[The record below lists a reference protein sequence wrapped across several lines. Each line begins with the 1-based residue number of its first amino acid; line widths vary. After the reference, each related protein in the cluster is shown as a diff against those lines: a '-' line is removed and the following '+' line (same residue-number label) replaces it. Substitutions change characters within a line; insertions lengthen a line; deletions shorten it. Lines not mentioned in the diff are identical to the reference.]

1 MAQHRIEMVA
11 QRNVDNGRQN
21 EVTPPVA
28 QPEAPSK
35 VAVANMIDKLAKFKK
50 FAPTPFREA
59 KTPEEAEAWLSE
71 LERIMTTL
79 RTEEE
84 DMIPYA
90 EFLLQGEASEWW
102 KIEKENFKDANLNW
116 KDFREMFLHN

>member
-1 MAQHRIEMVA
+1 M
-11 QRNVDNGRQN
+11 
-21 EVTPPVA
+21 T
-28 QPEAPSK
+28 
-35 VAVANMIDKLAKFKK
+35 DKLAKFKK
-50 FAPTPFREA
+50 FAPTPFKKA
-59 KTPEEAEAWLSE
+59 KTPEEAEEWLSE

-102 KIEKENFKDANLNW
+102 KVEKENFKGTNLNW